1 MASSAIQ
8 SPIFGKISQFLR
20 ISWMYWLWHCSK
32 LRKKTVCISRLSV
45 QSIGLDDRSHDD
57 DGNPLEL
64 RIVHV
69 RVCLAKNLA
78 KKDVFGASDP
88 YVKLT
93 LYSQRW
99 EVFGLKSNEAVILS
113 RIAGAVFIFFS
124 SLRFTGQHHLSGKM
138 TRVFWPR
145 CKPKQKNGP

>member
-1 MASSAIQ
+1 M
-8 SPIFGKISQFLR
+8 L
-20 ISWMYWLWHCSK
+20 
-32 LRKKTVCISRLSV
+32 T
-45 QSIGLDDRSHDD
+45 GLEERSHDD

-93 LYSQRW
+93 LYNNR
-99 EVFGLKSNEAVILS
+99 
-113 RIAGAVFIFFS
+113 
-124 SLRFTGQHHLSGKM
+124 
-138 TRVFWPR
+138 
-145 CKPKQKNGP
+145 